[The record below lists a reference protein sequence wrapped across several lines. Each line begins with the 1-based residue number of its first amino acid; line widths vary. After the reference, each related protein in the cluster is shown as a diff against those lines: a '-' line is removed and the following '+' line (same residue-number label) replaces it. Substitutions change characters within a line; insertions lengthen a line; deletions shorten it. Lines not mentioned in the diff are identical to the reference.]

1 MVLQARDS
9 QANRLST
16 RRPGPSNVNSRYNL
30 FLDLPEIPMSE
41 PSKSPVVFT
50 DLAKDTVLRF
60 MDMQGDEKLAVRVQV
75 ASPSPLDPRY
85 EISIIEQDD
94 TTDADVVFEGNGFD
108 IVMESES
115 VKLLEGASIDWVET
129 LNESGFKVENPNL
142 APIGSQPL
150 EGPMADRVRQ
160 AIDQFVNPGVAQH
173 GGHVTLVEVRD
184 NIVYI
189 QMGGGCQGCGM
200 ASVTLSQGIERIL
213 RDQVPEIEGIEDV
226 TNHQGGENPYYEA
239 SK

>member
-1 MVLQARDS
+1 
-9 QANRLST
+9 
-16 RRPGPSNVNSRYNL
+16 
-30 FLDLPEIPMSE
+30 MSDHT
-41 PSKSPVVFT
+41 KSPVVFT

-60 MDMQGDEKLAVRVQV
+60 MEVQGEDDLAVRIQI

-85 EISIIEQDD
+85 EISIIEPDD
-94 TTDADVVFEGNGFD
+94 RNDDDVVFGGYDFD
-108 IVMESES
+108 VVIASES
-115 VKLLEGASIDWVET
+115 AKLMDGASIDWVEG
-129 LNESGFKVENPNL
+129 LNESGFKVQNPNL
-142 APIGSQPL
+142 APIGSKPL

-226 TNHQGGENPYYEA
+226 TNHSVGENPYFQA

>member
-1 MVLQARDS
+1 MSD
-9 QANRLST
+9 LSN
-16 RRPGPSNVNSRYNL
+16 P
-30 FLDLPEIPMSE
+30 
-41 PSKSPVVFT
+41 PVEFT

-60 MDMQGDEKLAVRVQV
+60 MDMQGQDGLAVRVQV

-85 EISIIEQDD
+85 EISIIEPDD
-94 TTDADVVFEGNGFD
+94 RCAEDVVFGGYEFEV
-108 IVMESES
+108 VMEPES
-115 VKLLEGASIDWVET
+115 AKLLEGASIDWVET

-142 APIGSQPL
+142 APIGSRPL
-150 EGPMADRVRQ
+150 EGPMAERVRQ

-184 NIVYI
+184 NIVYV

-213 RDQVPEIEGIEDV
+213 RDHVPEIEGIQDV
-226 TNHQGGENPYYEA
+226 TNHGDGQNPYFQA

>member
-1 MVLQARDS
+1 
-9 QANRLST
+9 
-16 RRPGPSNVNSRYNL
+16 
-30 FLDLPEIPMSE
+30 MSDQ
-41 PSKSPVVFT
+41 SKPTVEFT

-60 MDMQGDEKLAVRVQV
+60 IQMQGGENLAVRIQV

-85 EISIIEQDD
+85 EITVIEPDEKCSE
-94 TTDADVVFEGNGFD
+94 DVVFDGYGFEV
-108 IVMESES
+108 VMEPES
-115 VKLLEGASIDWVET
+115 AKLLAGARVDWVET
-129 LNESGFKVENPNL
+129 LTDTGFKVESPNL

-150 EGPMADRVRQ
+150 EGPLADRVRQ

-184 NIVYI
+184 KIVYL

-200 ASVTLSQGIERIL
+200 ASVTLSQGIDRIL
-213 RDQVPEIEGIEDV
+213 REQVPEIEGIEDV
-226 TNHQGGENPYYEA
+226 TNHGDGQNPYISA